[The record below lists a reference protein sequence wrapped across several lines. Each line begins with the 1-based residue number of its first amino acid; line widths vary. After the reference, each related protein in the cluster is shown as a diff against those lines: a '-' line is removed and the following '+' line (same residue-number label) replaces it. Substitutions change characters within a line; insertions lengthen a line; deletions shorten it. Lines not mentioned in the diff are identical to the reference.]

1 MRCGGFRAV
10 ASGVGNNEAMRSD
23 EHDESRWRRSRLVRR
38 PGAGP
43 RTSDGPMVDD
53 RVVDEPTPWVL
64 GLLVTLIS
72 AVFATLLLVGVYELI
87 GSLVTWLGL
96 AAVLVV
102 ALGMGWTLWDLRER
116 PVWRWIVWGAL
127 IGLLAGLGS
136 SIVLLALGR

>member
-1 MRCGGFRAV
+1 MRSAEHDDSWWGGRLLVRGPSADERAV
-10 ASGVGNNEAMRSD
+10 G
-23 EHDESRWRRSRLVRR
+23 
-38 PGAGP
+38 GP
-43 RTSDGPMVDD
+43 
-53 RVVDEPTPWVL
+53 VDEPTPWAL
-64 GLLVTLIS
+64 GLLVTLVS

-96 AAVLVV
+96 AAVFVV
-102 ALGMGWTLWDLRER
+102 SIGLGWTLWDLRDR